1 MNSGK
6 VCVSIC
12 AETMAN
18 LLAKAGEAGLRA
30 DVVELR
36 LDCLAADELEKFA
49 LPEGRFILTLR
60 PIAEGGRSELS
71 KEERK
76 RFWSSVGSGAGADLE
91 ADVIKTD
98 AVGKFDP
105 LICSFHD
112 FARGRADLSSS
123 YDTVSNSGAPILKIA
138 MTVSDPT
145 DAITVW
151 RLLARAKADGRG
163 MIPIAMGEAGKWTRI
178 LGLAHGAY
186 LTYAALGS
194 GSETAPGQISTDE
207 LLDVFRVKDLD
218 KSTEVYG
225 IIAGDTTYTMSPYVH
240 NAAFKSSDRNAVF
253 VPFKVADLDQ
263 FIRRMVRPETRE
275 IDLNFHGFSVTNP
288 YKQAVIQYLDD
299 IDEAARKIGAVNT
312 VKVVDG
318 KLHGFNTDVTGFI
331 EPLNSKF
338 GELVD
343 TRVAVFG
350 AGGAARA
357 AIYALKGNGATITI
371 FARDANKGHDLA
383 TEFQTNFEQLET
395 GNSKLKTVLKPFDVI
410 VNATPVGTRGQ
421 HDDESIATA
430 EQLQHVD
437 LVYDLI
443 YNPAETRLIREAKAA
458 GVETLGGFD
467 MLIAQAIEQQKI
479 WTGDLPN
486 VGAMSAAARKKLDE
500 R

>member
-1 MNSGK
+1 MNSGR
-6 VCVSIC
+6 VCVSVC
-12 AETMAN
+12 ADTLPDMLE
-18 LLAKAGEAGLRA
+18 RA
-30 DVVELR
+30 HQVESSADIVELR
-36 LDCLAADELEKFA
+36 LDCLDPDQLDQFA

-60 PIAEGGRSELS
+60 PTEQGGSSRLS
-71 KEERK
+71 AEERT
-76 RFWSSVGSGAGADLE
+76 RFWARVGPGAGADME
-91 ADVIKTD
+91 ADVVEAD
-98 AVGKFDP
+98 AANKFDP

-112 FARGRADLSSS
+112 FSGRLKDISAS
-123 YDTVSNSGAPILKIA
+123 YDAIARSNASVLKIA
-138 MTVSDPT
+138 VSVSDAA
-145 DAITVW
+145 DAIPVLQ
-151 RLLARAKADGRG
+151 LLDRAKRDGRR

-207 LLDVFRVKDLD
+207 LLDVFRVKELD

-253 VPFKVADLDQ
+253 VPFQVADLDR

-357 AIYALKGNGATITI
+357 AIYALKSNGATVTI